1 MKRILLLGALFLA
14 AIGGYAAPTVET
26 KGDTLVITVNANG
39 DLSSSHFNA
48 EQLAS
53 TNVKLMTANGVK
65 LSKDD
70 FKAFFGNDWTTP
82 TFSKIINL
90 DMSLADLVGDD
101 VIQSLGSNS
110 PFLNDGKQL
119 GTLVLPECLTST
131 KFTFNDSK
139 SKWTKVVFPN
149 ATKEANK
156 ATTVIEANVFGQD
169 KWLQSLVIGT
179 SVKSIGSQAFVGC
192 DNLSEV
198 EYLYGLTHVSEQ
210 AFINCSG
217 LTEVILPESLTEIGH
232 GAFEHCTNLKTLRL
246 PNSLKTIK
254 QEAFAHTGL
263 TTVVIPASVENIEIN
278 AFGHITGLTDVYV
291 LGENT
296 KCANQAFQP
305 TDYTYGY
312 RLANYTDGQ
321 TVQLSDYTSSRP
333 GVYTV
338 LHYPEAA
345 YKKYVNKFIQV
356 IGTPEY
362 SSSGYSSWNNH
373 WVFLAD
379 GTKLPVTGA
388 DYFSTSTGDYA
399 GWNEFMLVRRIKET
413 YKDERLVDGK
423 WYSVCFPFDLTEIQI
438 KNAFGNA
445 VEVCEF
451 SEVNIGQ
458 DENNKKFITLKFNK
472 PVAQMKAHHP
482 YMIRPGLHGAKYNV
496 IPDVTIDTDEA
507 GYADKLKKESVSHTL
522 NGVVYTFIGNHAE
535 GVKVPMYSYYYYSGN
550 DARWP
555 NAFYKAMHTDVKF
568 TPHTAV
574 VTLSKDNGVSGSA
587 AKQNFFVKTFLNLDD
602 NTVTGIDMT
611 VSEDAAVGKAPANC
625 NVYSIY
631 GLLVRRGSS
640 SLDGLP
646 AGIYVVNGK
655 KYIVK

>member
-1 MKRILLLGALFLA
+1 MKRILLFGALFLA

-39 DLSSSHFNA
+39 DLSSNNFTQ

-82 TFSKIINL
+82 PFSKITNL
-90 DMSLADLVGDD
+90 DMSLADLADDD
-101 VIQSLGSNS
+101 VIRSLGSNS
-110 PFLNDGKQL
+110 PKLNDGKQL

-131 KFTFNDSK
+131 KFTFNDNQ

-156 ATTVIEANVFGQD
+156 ATTVIEASVFGQD

-198 EYLYGLTHVSEQ
+198 EYLYGLTHISEQ
-210 AFINCSG
+210 AFINCTG

-263 TTVVIPASVENIEIN
+263 TTVVIPASVENIENN
-278 AFGHITGLTDVYV
+278 AFGDITGLTDVYV
-291 LGENT
+291 LGTNT

-305 TDYTYGY
+305 TTYTYGAY
-312 RLANYTDGQ
+312 SYSGTGTGE
-321 TVQLSDYTSSRP
+321 TVTLNSFTTTT
-333 GVYTV
+333 GFYTV
-338 LHYPEAA
+338 LHYPKEA
-345 YKKYVNKFIQV
+345 YEKYVNKYIRV
-356 IGTPEY
+356 LGTEEY
-362 SSSGYSSWNNH
+362 KDSGYSQWDNK
-373 WVFLAD
+373 WVVDAD
-379 GTKLPVTGA
+379 GNKYPVKDFGNF
-388 DYFSTSTGDYA
+388 DGKGGDYA
-399 GWNEFMLVRRIKET
+399 GWWNFMLTAKQKQS

-507 GYADKLKKESVSHTL
+507 GYAAKLKSESVSHTL
-522 NGVVYTFIGNHAE
+522 DGVVYTFIGNHTKD
-535 GVKVPMYSYYYYSGN
+535 VKVPMYSYYYYSGN

-587 AKQNFFVKTFLNLDD
+587 AKQNFFAKTFLNLDD

-611 VSEDAAVGKAPANC
+611 VSEDAAVGKASANC

-631 GLLVRRGSS
+631 GLLVRRGSA